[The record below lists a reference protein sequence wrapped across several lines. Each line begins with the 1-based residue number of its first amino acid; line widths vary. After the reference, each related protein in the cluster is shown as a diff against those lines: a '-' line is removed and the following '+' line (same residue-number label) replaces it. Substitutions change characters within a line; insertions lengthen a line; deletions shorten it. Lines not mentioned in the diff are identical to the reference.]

1 MRSRHLSIQNF
12 RALENGRMEF
22 TGVADVIVGSNAVGK
37 TTILEAIRIAKAAL
51 APRIQN
57 ETQQALVSLGAI
69 SALAATNEF

>member
-22 TGVADVIVGSNAVGK
+22 TGVADVIVGSNAGK